1 MAKDIHKNKTYT
13 QYEKWQK
20 TCTEMSQKMNPKWSR
35 NMKSCSTSLDKSEIQ
50 LKPQC
55 DKTTY

>member
-1 MAKDIHKNKTYT
+1 MAKRLELKCH
-13 QYEKWQK
+13 
-20 TCTEMSQKMNPKWSR
+20 QKMNR

-55 DKTTY
+55 DKTTH